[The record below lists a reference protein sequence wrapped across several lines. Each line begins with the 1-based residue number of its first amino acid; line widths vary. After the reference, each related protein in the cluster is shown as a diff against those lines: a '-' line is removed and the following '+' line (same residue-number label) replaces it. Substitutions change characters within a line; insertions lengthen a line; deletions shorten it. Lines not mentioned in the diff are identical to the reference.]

1 MTVKGS
7 WTAPIT
13 VDVTVWMLE
22 LPPMRNPASRRFYA
36 QPPSPTVLTFRV
48 TLLPF
53 GKRYLNRLQV
63 AHCAAV
69 PDVSAA
75 PPGLSV
81 RERQMLKQAI
91 DEALKERLPEHL
103 IAKWGKSHLE
113 LP

>member
-22 LPPMRNPASRRFYA
+22 LPQMKLPPLRRFYA
-36 QPPSPTVLTFRV
+36 QPPSPTALTFRV

-63 AHCAAV
+63 VGCLPV
-69 PDVSAA
+69 GDA
-75 PPGLSV
+75 PPGLTNL
-81 RERQMLKQAI
+81 ERQMLKAAI
-91 DEALKERLPEHL
+91 DQALKERLPEHL
-103 IAKWGKSHLE
+103 IAVWGESHLE